1 MKMRKSRVN
10 KGEFNMVEFD
20 NIEVIDGYI
29 EADAYIETEGIR
41 EHIRAKIDGTYHSS
55 QTRAILAGTAN
66 LISMYNKDNEL
77 PKKITIAWY

>member
-10 KGEFNMVEFD
+10 EREFSMVDFD

-29 EADAYIETEGIR
+29 EADAYVETEGIR

-55 QTRAILAGTAN
+55 QTRAILAGAAN
-66 LISMYNKDNEL
+66 LISMYNREGAL

>member
-1 MKMRKSRVN
+1 
-10 KGEFNMVEFD
+10 MVEFD

-66 LISMYNKDNEL
+66 LISMYNKDNAL